1 MSEKDETA
9 DKAES
14 EEALARAER
23 SANLQTDKRIE
34 QSKLETGA
42 TEDKKDKPQPNV
54 NPDG

>member
-1 MSEKDETA
+1 MSEKDGTA

>member
-1 MSEKDETA
+1 MSATEEKS

-14 EEALARAER
+14 EDALARAER

-42 TEDKKDKPQPNV
+42 TEEKKDKPQANV